1 MKPLLLIF
9 LLSIALCS
17 PAYSQQLKVNKNLDV
32 RETKVSVDNFSGIGT
47 FSCLDSASNNVIYVR
62 VSTPGEK
69 GYTIELQL
77 IKDKIVPKVFQGVI
91 EYVSGELDRDS
102 NIPITEKYVDAEMA
116 IKEYSLE
123 MNNTAFKKGDIV
135 KAKFNIV
142 AVNLNSG
149 EKEFKGEIF
158 HVLNGE
164 LTHWIGG
171 KFYTNAIM
179 DKLLEKKQQ

>member
-17 PAYSQQLKVNKNLDV
+17 PAYSQQVKVNKNLDV
-32 RETKVSVDNFSGIGT
+32 RETKVEVDNFAGIGP

-62 VSTPGEK
+62 VSTPGEG

-77 IKDKIVPKVFQGVI
+77 IKGKIVPKVFQGVI
-91 EYVSGELDRDS
+91 EYINGELDRDS
-102 NIPITEKYVDAEMA
+102 NIPVTENYVDAEMA
-116 IKEYSLE
+116 IKEYILE
-123 MNNTAFKKGDIV
+123 VNKTAFKKGDIV

>member
-9 LLSIALCS
+9 LLSIALIS

-32 RETKVSVDNFSGIGT
+32 RETKVSVDNSAGIGP
-47 FSCLDSASNNVIYVR
+47 FSCLDFASNNVIYVR
-62 VSTPGEK
+62 VSTPGEG

-77 IKDKIVPKVFQGVI
+77 IKGKIVPKVFQGVI
-91 EYVSGELDRDS
+91 EYVNGELDRDS
-102 NIPITEKYVDAEMA
+102 NIPITEKYVDAEME

-123 MNNTAFKKGDIV
+123 MNMIAFRKGDVV

-149 EKEFKGEIF
+149 EKEFRGEIF

-164 LTHWIGG
+164 ITYWIDG
-171 KFYTNAIM
+171 KFYTNATM
-179 DKLLEKKQQ
+179 DKMLETKQQ